1 MSTLA
6 RYVLSLPGIRTVASK
21 FQGMYV
27 SVVDSECR
35 KLGLYYDDLLN
46 EYLDDHRRA
55 LDMLPEEE
63 KVMREKRIRR
73 AMDLQLKKTYL
84 HPDLQKDVDV
94 WHPYI
99 RSRLPLV
106 RKQIIEEQAYKRLN

>member
-1 MSTLA
+1 MSSLA
-6 RYVLSLPGIRTVASK
+6 KYIINLPGIRTVVSK
-21 FQGMYV
+21 FQGFYI
-27 SVVDSECR
+27 SVVDKECR
-35 KLGLYYDDLLN
+35 KFGLYYDDLLN
-46 EYLDDHRRA
+46 EYLDDHKRA
-55 LDMLPEEE
+55 LEMLPEEE

-84 HPDLQKDVDV
+84 HPDLQKDVNV

-106 RKQIIEEQAYKRLN
+106 RKQILEEEAYKRLQ